1 MQEGSLGRTPYDA
14 YRRITHG
21 GGAPPVAA
29 SSWRAGVRG
38 AAPAVRLAGADA
50 RCGGTTGE
58 AGRPARVHLRMWDAR
73 VPPWRLSAHAEAG
86 DPRWARGTCRPTPPR
101 NSSACWSPGD
111 VLLLYTDG
119 VIEATDS
126 SGEDLGTEG
135 LAAMMARHA
144 GPADALVAGLAADL
158 KAAWRAADDV
168 TLVAIGRP

>member
-1 MQEGSLGRTPYDA
+1 M
-14 YRRITHG
+14 
-21 GGAPPVAA
+21 
-29 SSWRAGVRG
+29 
-38 AAPAVRLAGADA
+38 
-50 RCGGTTGE
+50 
-58 AGRPARVHLRMWDAR
+58 
-73 VPPWRLSAHAEAG
+73 
-86 DPRWARGTCRPTPPR
+86 
-101 NSSACWSPGD
+101 
-111 VLLLYTDG
+111 LLLYTDG